1 MFWRSANNVLDMS
14 SGGNKEMGM
23 SLREYQISSHCE
35 AAIDHA
41 HCGEHSSCP
50 NMNAT
55 NEVSWVS
62 SLVYPMAHATHNGLS
77 LGAGKER
84 QYDDRVVRVQLIL

>member
-1 MFWRSANNVLDMS
+1 
-14 SGGNKEMGM
+14 M
-23 SLREYQISSHCE
+23 SLREDYIGSHCE

-50 NMNAT
+50 NMNAI

-62 SLVYPMAHATHNGLS
+62 SLVYPMADATRNGLS
-77 LGAGKER
+77 LGAGKEH
-84 QYDDRVVRVQLIL
+84 QCDDRVVRVELIL